1 MNDVVWN
8 VKLKMNSM
16 VQELKWNFGLKR
28 RSVRGYM
35 ELTTL
40 FPKVLGVYMLAL
52 LVDFGRTLLFLK
64 NIIRQKVILIP
75 FFVMLSLLSYY
86 LFLIAG
92 EPEDKKFDKKFLP
105 QYYYN
110 SAIEIRDQEHRLAG
124 SLAQPE
130 SSTVNPSLFIEE
142 VPTLFWNL
150 LKATHDPNLDFENNA
165 TTFFEAL
172 LQNPRYY
179 NGVDILEPFVQ
190 SKNLIKNII
199 TNQSFAIYPNLTL
212 TQQLVS
218 SFMNRYREEPID
230 NMENLRLSKT
240 FYHKLR
246 MNDGRNFKRWV
257 SSEHGFF
264 FFENRGYG
272 LRDTAEI
279 FFGKSLEQLSEVQ
292 QIILVA
298 MYEKPYHLD
307 ASMQIQ
313 EREWS
318 EIKKR
323 AISLIEDSNI
333 VSNTYFL
340 SSKISKTSKPTL
352 PYFPDEL
359 MEVIGKITSKNREAI
374 STLPLRSRELLKST
388 KDVITQELDRLY
400 KIFGITPQTK
410 LVTNIE
416 LNFPLANNFYFNNYL
431 TEETDALDMDK
442 LWVSVV
448 NEEGE
453 FIRLYQ
459 KNLGYQNPPQ
469 IGNLGKL
476 FTAMLFVDRGDKY
489 YSTYCN
495 KSHEGIVDPAGST
508 GVSKCNINSWIDA
521 RRLFATEKMLPL
533 YDGFVRYK
541 QRDKR
546 GEKIYYEPIYA
557 KKIELLYRNLWL
569 QTLQDNEPR
578 EDFGLGKLQM
588 TPLDFQVSLH
598 KITQMLY
605 RPDSQFYE
613 AKLIKKLSFYN
624 IENSNISEKPAYL
637 SFHSPAAISPAFESF
652 FTSDKRVTLKTLLK
666 SPIYRSY
673 GTLRWMK
680 NYRNVTFEFA
690 QESHRN
696 NAHWLIGTFKK
707 SGKYYSF
714 VIYLGKKNLSKIEA
728 KRVMEKIMELTI
740 ISVNRP
746 KDIRHRYM
754 ERVFGGE

>member
-8 VKLKMNSM
+8 IKLKMNSM
-16 VQELKWNFGLKR
+16 VQELKWHLGLKR
-28 RSVRGYM
+28 RSMQGYV

-40 FPKVLGVYMLAL
+40 FPKILGVYMLAL
-52 LVDFGRTLLFLK
+52 LVDFGKTIVFLK
-64 NIIRQKVILIP
+64 NIIRQKVILLP
-75 FFVMLSLLSYY
+75 LFVMLSLLSYY

-92 EPEDKKFDKKFLP
+92 TPEDKKFDKKFLP

-110 SAIEIRDQEHRLAG
+110 NAIEIRDQENRLAG
-124 SLAQPE
+124 SLAQPQ
-130 SSTVNPSLFIEE
+130 SSTINPSLFIEE
-142 VPTLFWNL
+142 VPTLFWTL
-150 LKATHDPNLDFENNA
+150 LKTTHDPHLNFENNA

-179 NGVDILEPFVQ
+179 NGVDILEPLVQ
-190 SKNLIKNII
+190 SKNLIKNIV
-199 TNQSFAIYPNLTL
+199 TEQSFSITPNPTL
-212 TQQLVS
+212 TQQLIS
-218 SFMNRYREEPID
+218 SFMNRYRDEPLS
-230 NMENLRLSKT
+230 NMEKLKLAKT

-246 MNDGRNFKRWV
+246 VDDGVNFKRWV
-257 SSEHGFF
+257 SSEQSFF

-279 FFGKSLEQLSEVQ
+279 FFGKSLKFLTKPQ
-292 QIILVA
+292 QAILVA
-298 MYEKPYHLD
+298 MYKYPYHLD
-307 ASMQIQ
+307 ASTHVQ
-313 EREWS
+313 EKEWK
-318 EIKKR
+318 EIKKS
-323 AISLIEDSNI
+323 AISIIEESETLSN
-333 VSNTYFL
+333 SYFL
-340 SSKISKTSKPTL
+340 TSQIEKMSQPNL

-359 MEVIGKITSKNREAI
+359 MEVIGKITSKNRELI

-388 KDVITQELDRLY
+388 KDVITQELDKLY
-400 KIFGITPQTK
+400 KLFSITPQTK

-416 LNFPLANNFYFNNYL
+416 LNFPIANNFYFNNYL
-431 TEETDALDMDK
+431 TEETDALDIDK

-459 KNLGYQNPPQ
+459 KNLGYQNPPK
-469 IGNLGKL
+469 IGNLAKL
-476 FTAMLFVDRGDKY
+476 FTALLFVDRGDKY

-495 KSHEGIVDPAGST
+495 KFYENIIDPT
-508 GVSKCNINSWIDA
+508 GKRGVQKCNNSSWVEA
-521 RRLFATEKMLPL
+521 RRVFATEVMLPL

-546 GEKIYYEPIYA
+546 GEKIYYEPIYT

-598 KITQMLY
+598 RVIQMLY
-605 RPDSQFYE
+605 RPNSMFYD
-613 AKLIKKLSFYN
+613 AKLIKRLSFYN
-624 IENSNISEKPAYL
+624 IKNSHIAKKPAHL
-637 SFHSPAAISPAFESF
+637 SFHSPAAISPSFESF
-652 FTSDKRVTLKTLLK
+652 FTSDKRTTLKTLLK
-666 SPIYRSY
+666 SPIYRTY

-680 NYRNVTFEFA
+680 NYKNVTFKLA
-690 QESHRN
+690 QESHRGDE
-696 NAHWLIGTFKK
+696 HWLTGAFKK

-714 VIYLGKKNLSKIEA
+714 VIYLGKKNLSKESA
-728 KRVMEKIMELTI
+728 KRAMEKIMELTI
-740 ISVNRP
+740 VSVNRP

>member
-28 RSVRGYM
+28 RSMQGYM

-52 LVDFGRTLLFLK
+52 LVDFGKTLVFLK

-150 LKATHDPNLDFENNA
+150 LKARHDPNLNFENNA

-199 TNQSFAIYPNLTL
+199 TNQSFAISQNPTL
-212 TQQLVS
+212 TQQLIS
-218 SFMNRYREEPID
+218 SFMNRYSEEPLA
-230 NMENLRLSKT
+230 NMEKLKLSKT
-240 FYHKLR
+240 FYHKLK
-246 MNDGRNFKRWV
+246 MNNGRNFKRWV
-257 SSEHGFF
+257 SSEHSFF

-279 FFGKSLEQLSEVQ
+279 FFGKSLGQLTQVQ
-292 QIILVA
+292 QVMLVA
-298 MYEKPYHLD
+298 MYENPYHLD
-307 ASMQIQ
+307 SSMQIQ
-313 EREWS
+313 KKEWS
-318 EIKKR
+318 EIKR
-323 AISLIEDSNI
+323 VAISIIEDTEV
-333 VSNTYFL
+333 VSNAYFL
-340 SSKISKTSKPTL
+340 SSKIEKIAKPTL

-541 QRDKR
+541 QKDKR

-754 ERVFGGE
+754 KRVFGGE

>member
-8 VKLKMNSM
+8 VKLKLNSM
-16 VQELKWNFGLKR
+16 VQELKWHLGLKR
-28 RSVRGYM
+28 RSMRGYV

-40 FPKVLGVYMLAL
+40 FPKVLAVYMLAL
-52 LVDFGRTLLFLK
+52 LVDFGKTLVFLK

-75 FFVMLSLLSYY
+75 LFIMLSLLSYY

-92 EPEDKKFDKKFLP
+92 TPENKKFDKKFLP

-110 SAIEIRDQEHRLAG
+110 SAIEIRDQENRLAG

-130 SSTVNPSLFIEE
+130 SSTVNPSLFIEK
-142 VPTLFWNL
+142 VPTLFWKL
-150 LKATHDPNLDFENNA
+150 LQKKYDPHLDFENNA

-179 NGVDILEPFVQ
+179 NGIDILEPFVQ

-199 TNQSFAIYPNLTL
+199 INQSFTISSNPTL

-218 SFMNRYREEPID
+218 SFMNRYRDEP
-230 NMENLRLSKT
+230 LSNIEKLKLAKT

-246 MNDGRNFKRWV
+246 VDNGVNFKRWV
-257 SSEHGFF
+257 STEHSFF
-264 FFENRGYG
+264 YFENKGYG

-279 FFGKSLEQLSEVQ
+279 FFGKALKNLTKIQ
-292 QIILVA
+292 QAILVS
-298 MYEKPYHLD
+298 MYEHPYYLD
-307 ASMQIQ
+307 ASIQ
-313 EREWS
+313 AQEMEWK
-318 EIKKR
+318 EIKKS
-323 AISLIEDSNI
+323 AISIIEDSEI
-333 VSNTYFL
+333 ISNSYFF
-340 SSKISKTSKPTL
+340 TSQIEKMSRPNL

-359 MEVIGKITSKNREAI
+359 MEVIGKITSKNRESI

-388 KDVITQELDRLY
+388 KDVITQELDKIY
-400 KIFGITPQTK
+400 KIFSITPQTK
-410 LVTNIE
+410 LVSKIE
-416 LNFPLANNFYFNNYL
+416 LNFPIANNFYFNNYL
-431 TEETDALDMDK
+431 TEKTDALDIDK
-442 LWVSVV
+442 IWVSVV

-469 IGNLGKL
+469 IGNLAKI
-476 FTAMLFVDRGDKY
+476 FTALLFVDRGDKY

-495 KSHEGIVDPAGST
+495 KAQDGIIDPTGSR
-508 GVSKCNINSWIDA
+508 GVTKCTSSSWIDA
-521 RRLFATEKMLPL
+521 RRVFATDTMLPL

-541 QRDKR
+541 QRDRR
-546 GEKIYYEPIYA
+546 GEKIYYEPIYT

-605 RPDSQFYE
+605 HPNRQFYE
-613 AKLIKKLSFYN
+613 ATLIKRLSFYN
-624 IENSNISEKPAYL
+624 IKNSSISQKTAEL

-652 FTSDKRVTLKTLLK
+652 FTSDKRVALKTLLK
-666 SPIYRSY
+666 SPIYRTY

-680 NYRNVTFEFA
+680 NYRNVTFELG
-690 QESHRN
+690 QESHIGDV
-696 NAHWLIGTFKK
+696 HWLTGVFKK
-707 SGKYYSF
+707 SGKHYSF
-714 VIYLGKKNLSKIEA
+714 VVYLGKKNLSKESA

-740 ISVNRP
+740 VSINRP
-746 KDIRHRYM
+746 KDIRHDYM

>member
-28 RSVRGYM
+28 RSMQGYM

-40 FPKVLGVYMLAL
+40 FPKVLGVYTLAL
-52 LVDFGRTLLFLK
+52 LVDFGKTLVFLK

-150 LKATHDPNLDFENNA
+150 LKARHDPNLDFENNA

-199 TNQSFAIYPNLTL
+199 TNQSFAISQNPTL
-212 TQQLVS
+212 TQQLIS
-218 SFMNRYREEPID
+218 SFMNRYREEPLA
-230 NMENLRLSKT
+230 NMEKLKLSKT
-240 FYHKLR
+240 FYHKLK

-257 SSEHGFF
+257 SSEHSFF

-279 FFGKSLEQLSEVQ
+279 FFGKSLGQLTQVQ
-292 QIILVA
+292 QVMLVA
-298 MYEKPYHLD
+298 MYENPYHLD
-307 ASMQIQ
+307 SSMQIQ
-313 EREWS
+313 KKEWS
-318 EIKKR
+318 EIKR
-323 AISLIEDSNI
+323 VAISIIEDTEV
-333 VSNTYFL
+333 VSNSYFL
-340 SSKISKTSKPTL
+340 SSKIEKIAKPTL

-469 IGNLGKL
+469 IGNLAKL

-495 KSHEGIVDPAGST
+495 KSHEGIVDPTGSI

-541 QRDKR
+541 QKDKR

-652 FTSDKRVTLKTLLK
+652 FTSDKRGTLKTLLK

-690 QESHRN
+690 QESHHN

-714 VIYLGKKNLSKIEA
+714 VIYLGKKNLSKREA

-754 ERVFGGE
+754 KRVFGGE

>member
-16 VQELKWNFGLKR
+16 FQELKWHLGLKR
-28 RSVRGYM
+28 RSMQGYM

-52 LVDFGRTLLFLK
+52 LIDLGKTLVLLK

-75 FFVMLSLLSYY
+75 LFIMLSLLSYY

-92 EPEDKKFDKKFLP
+92 EPDNKKFDKKFLP

-130 SSTVNPSLFIEE
+130 SSTVNPSLFIDE
-142 VPTLFWNL
+142 VPTLFWTL
-150 LKATHDPNLDFENNA
+150 LKERHDPHLNFDNNA

-179 NGVDILEPFVQ
+179 NGVDILEPLVQ

-199 TNQSFAIYPNLTL
+199 TNQSFTIQSNPTL

-218 SFMNRYREEPID
+218 SFMNRYRDEPLS
-230 NMENLRLSKT
+230 NMEKLKLSKT

-246 MNDGRNFKRWV
+246 ADNGRNFKRWV
-257 SSEHGFF
+257 SSEHSFF

-279 FFGKSLEQLSEVQ
+279 FFGKSLRQLTEAQ
-292 QIILVA
+292 QIMLVA
-298 MYEKPYHLD
+298 MYQKPYHLSG
-307 ASMQIQ
+307 SMKIQ
-313 EREWS
+313 EHEWS
-318 EIKKR
+318 EIKR
-323 AISLIEDSNI
+323 VAISIVEESET
-333 VSNTYFL
+333 VSNAYFL
-340 SSKISKTSKPTL
+340 SSKIAKMSKPNL

-359 MEVIGKITSKNREAI
+359 MEVIGKITSKNRESI
-374 STLPLRSRELLKST
+374 STLPLRSKELLKST

-400 KIFGITPQTK
+400 KTFGITPQTK

-431 TEETDALDMDK
+431 TEETDALGIDK

-469 IGNLGKL
+469 IGNLAKL

-495 KSHEGIVDPAGST
+495 KSQEGFADPTGT
-508 GVSKCNINSWIDA
+508 RGVSKCNSNSWVDA

-605 RPDSQFYE
+605 RPNEQFYD

-624 IENSNISEKPAYL
+624 IKNSHIAEKPAHL
-637 SFHSPAAISPAFESF
+637 SFHAPSAISPAFESF

-666 SPIYRSY
+666 SPIYRDY

-690 QESHRN
+690 QESHRTD
-696 NAHWLIGTFKK
+696 AHWLTGSFKK
-707 SGKYYSF
+707 SGKHYSF
-714 VIYLGKKNLSKIEA
+714 VIYLGKKNLSKAEA
-728 KRVMEKIMELTI
+728 KRVMEKITELTV
-740 ISVNRP
+740 ISINRP

-754 ERVFGGE
+754 ERVFSGE